1 MLCLQPKN
9 WASPK
14 AHMDVTTVRR
24 KVGNRRL
31 VYQVPEPK
39 FADESLIRPIVLAM
53 LVVAMAVKPHVVRRL
68 ATIERKA
75 VELLTPLLEAMQAR
89 NVSHEQKLKRVVDF
103 IRVHLATSSKKMAA
117 IAHVKECT
125 AEDLRLAWAL
135 HVYVHHVPEGTPLLA
150 VLEPF
155 YKKAMPAPH
164 ADLDLAPVA
173 DDFLL
178 FLANGNH
185 AQWVGF
191 RFKMMHKFT
200 RRF

>member
-1 MLCLQPKN
+1 MLCFQPKN

-24 KVGNRRL
+24 KVGNRSL
-31 VYQVPEPK
+31 VYKVAEPK
-39 FADESLIRPIVLAM
+39 FADESPIRPMVLAM
-53 LVVAMAVKPHVVRRL
+53 LVVAMAVKPHGVRRL
-68 ATIERKA
+68 VTIERKA
-75 VELLTPLLEAMQAR
+75 LELLTPLLEALQTR
-89 NVSHEQKLKRVVDF
+89 HVSQEQKLKLVVDF
-103 IRVHLATSSKKMAA
+103 IREHIATSPKKLAV
-117 IAHVKECT
+117 IAHGKDCT

-164 ADLDLAPVA
+164 ADLGLATVA

-178 FLANGNH
+178 FLANANH

-191 RFKMMHKFT
+191 RFKMVHKFV

>member
-1 MLCLQPKN
+1 MLCFQLKN

-31 VYQVPEPK
+31 VYRVPEPK
-39 FADESLIRPIVLAM
+39 FADESPIRPMVLAM
-53 LVVAMAVKPHVVRRL
+53 LVVAMAVKPQMVRRL

-75 VELLTPLLEAMQAR
+75 LDLLTPLLEALQAR
-89 NVSHEQKLKRVVDF
+89 HVSQEQKLKLVVDF
-103 IRVHLATSSKKMAA
+103 IRVHLATSPKKMAA
-117 IAHVKECT
+117 IAHVKECS
-125 AEDLRLAWAL
+125 AEELRLAWAL
-135 HVYVHHVPEGTPLLA
+135 HVYVHHAPEGTPLLA

-155 YKKAMPAPH
+155 YKKAMPVPH
-164 ADLDLAPVA
+164 NDLGLATVS

-191 RFKMMHKFT
+191 RFKMVHRFA

>member
-1 MLCLQPKN
+1 MLFQTTRWLDDI
-9 WASPK
+9 
-14 AHMDVTTVRR
+14 HVDVSTVRR
-24 KVGNRRL
+24 KVGNRQL
-31 VYQVPEPK
+31 EYKVVDPK
-39 FADESLIRPIVLAM
+39 FADESPVRPMVLAM
-53 LVVAMAVKPHVVRRL
+53 LVVAMAVKPHGVRRL
-68 ATIERKA
+68 ATIERRA
-75 VELLTPLLEAMQAR
+75 LELMSPLLEAMQAR
-89 NVSHEQKLKRVVDF
+89 HVTQAQKLKLVVEF
-103 IRVHLATSSKKMAA
+103 IRVHLATSPKKMAA
-117 IAHVKECT
+117 IAHAKEVT

-135 HVYVHHVPEGTPLLA
+135 HTYVQYCPEGTPLLA

-164 ADLDLAPVA
+164 ADLGLTIIA

-191 RFKMMHKFT
+191 RFKMMHQFT

>member
-1 MLCLQPKN
+1 MLYQPN
-9 WASPK
+9 DSDM
-14 AHMDVTTVRR
+14 HTDVSTVRR

-31 VYQVPEPK
+31 VYKVAEPK
-39 FADESLIRPIVLAM
+39 FADESPLRPMVLAM
-53 LVVAMAVKPHVVRRL
+53 VVVAMAVKPQIVRRL
-68 ATIERKA
+68 VTIERKA
-75 VELLTPLLEAMQAR
+75 LELLTPLLEALQAR
-89 NVSHEQKLKRVVDF
+89 RLSHPQKLKVVIDF
-103 IRVHLATSSKKMAA
+103 VREHLATSPKKMAA
-117 IAHVKECT
+117 IAHAKECT

-150 VLEPF
+150 VLDLF
-155 YKKAMPAPH
+155 YKKAMPAPRN
-164 ADLDLAPVA
+164 DLGIAPVA

-191 RFKMMHKFT
+191 RFKMTHQFA